1 MAWLQIDV
9 FSKNLIRSVP
19 LQAVLPA
26 ERRDGPFRTLY
37 LLCGM
42 LGDNAE
48 WLLHAD
54 LEELSIRH
62 NLCIVTVSGE
72 NAFYTDHPLSGTRWC
87 DFVGRE
93 LVELTRELLP
103 LSHERG
109 DTVIA
114 GESMGGFGA
123 LRAGMLHPETFG
135 HVISLSPALVLGL
148 AKRSTDGEGN
158 VFDLRRSYYNAVFGD
173 ADRAVETDLNPVIC
187 AAKAEKKTD
196 VFLSCG
202 RDDVLFPAFEKL
214 CGGMAEAGY
223 PITRDDAEGGH
234 EWGFWTKALER
245 GLVHALGAPYVRP
258 ADYLKSEVEKQWR

>member
-1 MAWLQIDV
+1 MAWLQIDL

-19 LQAVLPA
+19 VQAVLPA
-26 ERRDGPFRTLY
+26 ERSEGPFRTLY

-48 WLLHAD
+48 WLLHDD

-62 NLCIVTVSGE
+62 KLCVVTVSGE

-93 LVELTRELLP
+93 LIEMTRELLP
-103 LSHERG
+103 LSDKPE
-109 DTVIA
+109 DTLIA

-123 LRAGMLHPETFG
+123 LHTGMTYAETFG
-135 HVISLSPALVLGL
+135 HVIALSPALVLGL
-148 AKRSTDGEGN
+148 AKRSTDDEGN
-158 VFDLRRSYYNAVFGD
+158 VFDLRRSYYKTVFGD
-173 ADRAVETDLNPVIC
+173 PDKATETDLNPAVL
-187 AAKAEKKTD
+187 AAKAKKTD

-202 RDDVLFPAFEKL
+202 RDDVLFPAFNKL
-214 CGGMAEAGY
+214 CGEMTAAGY
-223 PITRDDAEGGH
+223 PIFRDEADGGH

-245 GLVHALGAPYVRP
+245 GLVHALGAPFERP
-258 ADYLKSEVEKQWR
+258 ADYLKAEVEKQWR